1 MCTSPSLGSW
11 KARVTEG
18 PVLAVDASSGC
29 AHTGGGSSF
38 PALLKGTSPTVEASP
53 PRIITSQ
60 GSHLHL
66 PLHWGLGFV
75 HEFRARAPSRA
86 CLWAP
91 LGDPGPGT
99 TSWAGVM
106 PLRVL
111 SDRAWMGLR
120 LPRAEPPRARRGPG
134 RGRALRSSHPCR
146 ESTVTS
152 VMPERDRSGDGWGL
166 TQRKEVSP
174 RLPGLGPLCDSGG
187 RLHVCTPV
195 TRHCGF
201 PDNVRFPGPGRS
213 RVPSTRTNFLQLP

>member
-1 MCTSPSLGSW
+1 MASQQDLTQGSVTPGSESHFPLLSEQGHLTWSPRVTLTDTTDVGQEGAYHSVYFPSLGSW

-111 SDRAWMGLR
+111 ADRAWMGLR
-120 LPRAEPPRARRGPG
+120 LPPADPPRA
-134 RGRALRSSHPCR
+134 
-146 ESTVTS
+146 
-152 VMPERDRSGDGWGL
+152 
-166 TQRKEVSP
+166 QR
-174 RLPGLGPLCDSGG
+174 
-187 RLHVCTPV
+187 
-195 TRHCGF
+195 
-201 PDNVRFPGPGRS
+201 
-213 RVPSTRTNFLQLP
+213 